1 MEYQY
6 DMAEEERI
14 NRQMCKPGH
23 VWNATLGR
31 CLRAGGGE
39 RADAKERAQN
49 AAPKTEIVE

>member
-1 MEYQY
+1 MEYRY

-14 NRQMCKPGH
+14 NRQMCEPGH

-49 AAPKTEIVE
+49 AAPKAEIVE